1 MADRQV
7 ALVPGQLVRHWFF
20 RGRRSSPR
28 VNTASAYT
36 TGTGSGVLKVARN
49 VRPASRIGKAVRKAF
64 AGGPTINA
72 PICRSGGWAG
82 GGMSDGL

>member
-64 AGGPTINA
+64 AGDQ
-72 PICRSGGWAG
+72 RSTRRSAG
-82 GGMSDGL
+82 RADGQEEE